1 MPDIVAY
8 FESEQGQ
15 REFAEW
21 EKQFINNKNKK
32 VKYNYKCINVYRRT
46 KMVYKTIND
55 VPQEGRRLI
64 IQLLERGV
72 IDSKDGEINIDEV
85 IYKVLIILA
94 RLDLI

>member
-1 MPDIVAY
+1 
-8 FESEQGQ
+8 
-15 REFAEW
+15 
-21 EKQFINNKNKK
+21 
-32 VKYNYKCINVYRRT
+32 
-46 KMVYKTIND
+46 MVYKTIND

-64 IQLLERGV
+64 IQLLESGV

>member
-1 MPDIVAY
+1 
-8 FESEQGQ
+8 
-15 REFAEW
+15 
-21 EKQFINNKNKK
+21 
-32 VKYNYKCINVYRRT
+32 
-46 KMVYKTIND
+46 MVYKTIND

-94 RLDLI
+94 RLDLIWYIDNSTKIGYNYWWQFWLEV

>member
-1 MPDIVAY
+1 MR
-8 FESEQGQ
+8 SG
-15 REFAEW
+15 
-21 EKQFINNKNKK
+21 KHKNSLLIIKIKK
-32 VKYNYKCINVYRRT
+32 VKYNYKYINVYRRT

>member
-1 MPDIVAY
+1 
-8 FESEQGQ
+8 
-15 REFAEW
+15 
-21 EKQFINNKNKK
+21 
-32 VKYNYKCINVYRRT
+32 
-46 KMVYKTIND
+46 MVYKTIND

-72 IDSKDGEINIDEV
+72 IESKDGEINIDEV